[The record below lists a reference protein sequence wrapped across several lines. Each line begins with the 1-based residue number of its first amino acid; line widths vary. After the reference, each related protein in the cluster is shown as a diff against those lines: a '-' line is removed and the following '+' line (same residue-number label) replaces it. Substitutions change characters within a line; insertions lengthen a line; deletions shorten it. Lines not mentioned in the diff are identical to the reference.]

1 MESSLVSILIPFK
14 NTEIYLSDCLDSIIN
29 QTYGHW
35 EVLIVDDHS
44 TDFSYQLVEQ
54 YVLKDKRIK
63 LFKNKGQGIIDALK
77 LAFSNSQGTFITRMD
92 SDDIMHPDKLKIMT
106 TNLTAYGRKHVAV
119 GLVKYFSETGIQ
131 EGYKTYEDWLNKLT
145 RAGNNYTEIY
155 KECVIP
161 SPCWMLYRDDL
172 IACGAFNHNR
182 YPEDYDL
189 TFRFYKHQIKCIS
202 CDTVLHFWRDYS
214 TRTSRTHVHYAQ
226 NHFTAL
232 KIHFFLD
239 IDYNKTKT
247 LTIWGAGTKGKIIAK
262 TLVEKNIPFEWIC
275 DNPNKIGR
283 AIYGKTLKDFQELEH
298 IENPQSI
305 VTVANKKAQKEIRNY
320 LNELNLKPVKD
331 YVFFC

>member
-1 MESSLVSILIPFK
+1 MQNGLVSILIPFK

-29 QTYGHW
+29 QSYGHW

-44 TDFSYQLVEQ
+44 TDSSYQLVAQ
-54 YVLKDKRIK
+54 YALKDKRIK
-63 LFKNKGQGIIDALK
+63 LLKNNGTGIIDALR
-77 LAFSNSQGTFITRMD
+77 LAFANSQGEFITRMD
-92 SDDIMHPDKLKIMT
+92 SDDIMHPDKLNILAS
-106 TNLTAYGRKHVAV
+106 NLTTFGKKHVAV
-119 GLVKYFSETGIQ
+119 GLVKYFSKEGIQ
-131 EGYKTYEDWLNKLT
+131 EGYKSYENWLNRLT
-145 RAGNNYTEIY
+145 RTGDNYTEIY

-161 SPCWMLYRDDL
+161 SPCWMVHRDDL
-172 IACGAFNHNR
+172 MACGAFDHDR

-189 TFRFYKHQIKCIS
+189 TFRFYKHQFKCIP

-226 NHFTAL
+226 NHFTSL
-232 KIHFFLD
+232 KIHFFLE

-283 AIYGKTLKDFQELEH
+283 AIYGKTLKAFNELKH
-298 IENPQSI
+298 IKNPQSI
-305 VTVANKKAQKEIRNY
+305 VTVANKKAQKEIRSF
-320 LNELNLKPVKD
+320 LSELNLKPVED